1 MSHLGE
7 KVTSLVDS
15 QLSVDAAE
23 RALMHIAGCDDCREA
38 VEVERLMKQRLA
50 MLSVPEPGD
59 QLVGRL
65 LELAG
70 PSGPLPP
77 RTGHV
82 PGSPR
87 PELIASL
94 TRLSVLNQ
102 PAGSQPTRSRPNEPT
117 RVEVGRSEP
126 GWGVEPARG
135 ITRPPGRRG
144 SSRPPLARAT
154 DLGRMV
160 RVSRSSRNRVAAA
173 MVGAAC
179 LVGAGVAGG
188 VANGGVANTQ
198 VVPPVDSF
206 VLEHTATTD
215 TLPFRDQSVMWGRV
229 GADR

>member
-7 KVTSLVDS
+7 RVTSLVDG
-15 QLSVDAAE
+15 QLAVEAAE
-23 RALMHIAGCDDCREA
+23 RALMHIAGCGECREA
-38 VEVERLMKQRLA
+38 VEIERLMKRRLSTLDA
-50 MLSVPEPGD
+50 PEPGD
-59 QLVGRL
+59 GLVGRL
-65 LELAG
+65 LDLAG

-77 RTGHV
+77 RPGHV

-94 TRLSVLNQ
+94 TRV
-102 PAGSQPTRSRPNEPT
+102 AVRSDAAVPRTAEL
-117 RVEVGRSEP
+117 GRAQIS
-126 GWGVEPARG
+126 
-135 ITRPPGRRG
+135 RPPGRRG
-144 SSRPPLARAT
+144 SSRPLARTPA
-154 DLGRMV
+154 LSRIG